1 MLVIIIF
8 AFLKSANLIIGTLIV
23 SGTSFKST
31 AYTIVYLLYSIF
43 QQVPPIALPLGC
55 AERIIS
61 D

>member
-1 MLVIIIF
+1 MML
-8 AFLKSANLIIGTLIV
+8 AFLNSANLIIGTLIV
-23 SGTSFKST
+23 NGTSFKST

-43 QQVPPIALPLGC
+43 QQVPPIALPLGW